1 MRAIVHFSAF
11 DFDEENNFIVK
22 ELAIVNPDFNSFQSW
37 IFKPPFPISQISQ
50 SLRYANDYLS
60 QHVFGLEWIDGEV
73 EYVELKNILTKYTSH
88 SDTIFTH
95 GKARQ
100 VFLESLL
107 QRTVINLEEL
117 KCPKYSS
124 LAFPSKSCA
133 HRLHQFASFRCALKE
148 ASVYAQFLTYYHLSC
163 FILPENRTLHQPTPI
178 SESESDVE

>member
-1 MRAIVHFSAF
+1 MAKLNMWNLKSS
-11 DFDEENNFIVK
+11 
-22 ELAIVNPDFNSFQSW
+22 L
-37 IFKPPFPISQISQ
+37 PIGIP
-50 SLRYANDYLS
+50 
-60 QHVFGLEWIDGEV
+60 
-73 EYVELKNILTKYTSH
+73 H
-88 SDTIFTH
+88 SDSIFTH

-117 KCPKYSS
+117 KCPKYSA

-163 FILPENRTLHQPTPI
+163 FILPENRTVYQPTPI